1 MDEEVK
7 KTFKF
12 LLLISDVTP
21 DKIYFEFDAFR
32 LGIQDEKLRAQVVHE
47 FGKDGWHGSALKV
60 VKRTDGKKYRT
71 ICMHLN
77 ERGKLLTASWVLGSM
92 YEEWGV

>member
-12 LLLISDVTP
+12 LLLISDVEP

-32 LGIQDEKLRAQVVHE
+32 LGIQDGKKRAMVLHE
-47 FGKDGWHGSALKV
+47 FGKDGWHGSALEV
-60 VKRTDGKKYRT
+60 VKRTDGKKYRN

-77 ERGKLLTASWVLGSM
+77 ERGKLLTASWVLGRM
-92 YEEWGV
+92 FDEWGV